1 MSEKHIGNV
10 TLSSKVASLENLED
24 LLIGAQDDEENSI
37 HNFAS
42 FVAIKISAEFFFEK
56 SHAIDVNFV

>member
-10 TLSSKVASLENLED
+10 MLSSKIASLENLED
-24 LLIGAQDDEENSI
+24 LLIDAQDDEENSI
-37 HNFAS
+37 RNSAS

-56 SHAIDVNFV
+56 LHTIDVNFA